1 MNNFEKIEK
10 TGYTIVPNGIF
21 ESKNLSVRAVTR
33 KTVMPQRATF
43 AHLCRYSSSEYI
55 KYSSSS

>member
-1 MNNFEKIEK
+1 MNELEKYRDEITAIDGE
-10 TGYTIVPNGIF
+10 
-21 ESKNLSVRAVTR
+21 RAVTR

-43 AHLCRYSSSEYI
+43 AHLCKYSSSEYG